1 MAKYSHGQS
10 KGVSDR
16 KTSGRLTALNQSTA
30 AIKQY
35 DLKSGAGATPKF
47 KTNTNDYY
55 QSQPL
60 NVPPAIQIPNPPKA
74 HDNSQNLKNLAT
86 AFGDI
91 NTKLQAFSSD
101 FWEWQGAM
109 DRAARKRAEIRAAEE
124 ELEEDEKVNSA
135 NTQLNKAKDALEK
148 KGQTDPEAK
157 ASYGIF
163 ASMDQRV
170 EREYGVVKAKNNG
183 LNAISN
189 LDNYALEIYENSFND
204 PTREDKESGDI
215 IPVNPGTSEFTELL
229 LDKIKGEI
237 NNPRAYL
244 ELQPQV
250 QAGILSARR
259 KISTIHATYKDNK
272 STETLKLGY
281 GSQIKEFINA
291 SEEKITGY
299 SINEAGEKFQIE
311 EPASFN
317 KTINHFKLKSGTSLE
332 NYQKNTDP
340 KTLLTH
346 IAQATIEN
354 VDRTDL
360 ADGIETV
367 ETMLMNT
374 RIGAG
379 KGQLLADRV
388 GGKEKL
394 QLLWKQAI
402 SNARNEAYR
411 ITDLVDVNA
420 AEETASTWAL
430 KVINDAGDADLT
442 LDGVQEF
449 GDQTTY
455 TVTID
460 GKEESYIVNKP
471 PGHSTVA
478 LERVRDFFKNEK
490 KNAYRKFETGI
501 EIRAYHKI
509 LDEHLTGWLRT
520 EGIEEQNVNHNWL
533 SSRITEGNN
542 PIQTKALIIYFGD
555 QGWITKDHETSLLQD
570 HSLKA
575 KLDSQRQLF
584 ERRMKEPYTSLDLK
598 LKTLFQL
605 HDPSEELEVSKWS
618 SDNQE
623 LYDKYTKE
631 FRDFANETYGSL
643 NQDDYQ
649 ERIKRIVE
657 REKALHKELD
667 DKIEAAKQGR
677 DPFKVQPITKSISEE
692 FKDDKQEI
700 DEQEVDDNE
709 ISVQEYASLDK
720 EEQEDYR
727 SVSNS
732 RGRITHYKFDPV
744 LVTPR
749 EYVDGLGGLKG
760 RGDDQFNA
768 NLKTEVTTTTI
779 YDAAIFAK
787 QLEALEHLAKEER
800 NESLNWDQTVRNL
813 KDNRIWGLRNVRKEI
828 DFESIDRILKVT
840 GLTPKEFFLAQ
851 AKIHGAD
858 ETMIARTT
866 ELLDKLFLP
875 PSTDLNEDKLKK
887 NNKVGSSIS
896 NQETLIAS
904 TDLSWMPAPRVNP
917 KQNLEK
923 QMLNVIHKGESTI
936 DIKGEGYEAFNQG
949 GADEGKTVLG
959 FSGTYGDHP
968 ANKGKKLTEMTI
980 QEILDIQDSGYNTDL
995 YPFTKEGTKKWHDSG
1010 GIHAAGRYQL
1020 LRGAIRDAMRFT
1032 GIKPTEKF
1040 TPEIQDRLGLAYL
1053 LQFGPSKWTSM
1064 EKKENIKLRKEL
1076 DKLLDKYKKTDWTK
1090 SSTIRIQPDIA

>member
-1 MAKYSHGQS
+1 MAKYSHGKS

-35 DLKSGAGATPKF
+35 NLKSDAGATPKF
-47 KTNTNDYY
+47 RTNTNDYY
-55 QSQPL
+55 KSQPL
-60 NVPPAIQIPNPPKA
+60 NVPPPIQIPDPPKA
-74 HDNSQNLKNLAT
+74 HDNSQNLKNLAA
-86 AFGDI
+86 AFGDV
-91 NTKLQAFSSD
+91 NTKLQAFGSE
-101 FWEWQGAM
+101 FWGWQESM
-109 DRAARKRAEIRAAEE
+109 DRAARKRAEIEAAEE

-204 PTREDKESGDI
+204 STREDKESGDI

-229 LDKIKGEI
+229 LDKIKEEI

-299 SINEAGEKFQIE
+299 SINEAGDKIPIG

-354 VDRTDL
+354 VDRRDL
-360 ADGIETV
+360 DAGIKIV

-379 KGQLLADRV
+379 KGQLLSDRV
-388 GGKEKL
+388 EGKEKL

-411 ITDLVDVNA
+411 ITDLIDVKA

-460 GKEESYIVNKP
+460 GKEQPYIVNKP

-478 LERVRDFFKNEK
+478 LERVREFFKNEK

-509 LDEHLTGWLRT
+509 LDEHLTDWLKT
-520 EGIEEQNVNHNWL
+520 EGIEEQNVNANWL
-533 SSRITEGNN
+533 RSRISGKNN
-542 PIQTKALIIYFGD
+542 PIETETLINYFAD
-555 QGWITKDHETSLLQD
+555 EGWITKDQRTRLLQNNI
-570 HSLKA
+570 
-575 KLDSQRQLF
+575 LDRQLKSQKDDF
-584 ERRMKEPYTSLDLK
+584 DDRMTNNDTGLYTNLESK
-598 LKTLFQL
+598 LNTLFQL
-605 HDPSEELEVSKWS
+605 YDPSGAMEISKWS
-618 SDNQE
+618 SDNQK
-623 LYDKYTKE
+623 LHGKYM
-631 FRDFANETYGSL
+631 RDFKNFAEGIYGSL
-643 NQDDYQ
+643 NKDDYST
-649 ERIKRIVE
+649 RIEKIVE
-657 REKALHKELD
+657 KEKALQKDLD
-667 DKIEAAKQGR
+667 DKIEAVKQGR

-700 DEQEVDDNE
+700 DEQEVDEQEVDDNK
-709 ISVQEYASLDK
+709 ISVQKYASLDK
-720 EEQEDYR
+720 EEQKDYR
-727 SVSNS
+727 SVSNN
-732 RGRITHYKFDPV
+732 RGRITHYEFDPV
-744 LVTPR
+744 PVTPR
-749 EYVDGLGGLKG
+749 KYVDELGGLKG

-768 NLKTEVTTTTI
+768 NLKTEVTTTSI

-800 NESLNWDQTVRNL
+800 NESLNWDRTVRNL
-813 KDNRIWGLRNVRKEI
+813 KDNRIWGLRYVRKEI

-840 GLTPKEFFLAQ
+840 GLTPKEFFTSQVIAQ
-851 AKIHGAD
+851 GKARAEKLGLPFD
-858 ETMIARTT
+858 EETT
-866 ELLDKLFLP
+866 LKNFNVLLDKLFLP
-875 PSTDLNEDKLKK
+875 PSTDLKEKISRTEYNKLNADDKKRYKFNAERPTTKSHYLLINEDK
-887 NNKVGSSIS
+887 
-896 NQETLIAS
+896 
-904 TDLSWMPAPRVNP
+904 
-917 KQNLEK
+917 
-923 QMLNVIHKGESTI
+923 
-936 DIKGEGYEAFNQG
+936 
-949 GADEGKTVLG
+949 
-959 FSGTYGDHP
+959 
-968 ANKGKKLTEMTI
+968 
-980 QEILDIQDSGYNTDL
+980 
-995 YPFTKEGTKKWHDSG
+995 
-1010 GIHAAGRYQL
+1010 
-1020 LRGAIRDAMRFT
+1020 
-1032 GIKPTEKF
+1032 
-1040 TPEIQDRLGLAYL
+1040 
-1053 LQFGPSKWTSM
+1053 
-1064 EKKENIKLRKEL
+1064 
-1076 DKLLDKYKKTDWTK
+1076 
-1090 SSTIRIQPDIA
+1090 

>member
-1 MAKYSHGQS
+1 
-10 KGVSDR
+10 
-16 KTSGRLTALNQSTA
+16 
-30 AIKQY
+30 
-35 DLKSGAGATPKF
+35 
-47 KTNTNDYY
+47 
-55 QSQPL
+55 
-60 NVPPAIQIPNPPKA
+60 
-74 HDNSQNLKNLAT
+74 
-86 AFGDI
+86 
-91 NTKLQAFSSD
+91 
-101 FWEWQGAM
+101 M
-109 DRAARKRAEIRAAEE
+109 DRAARKRAEIEAAEE

-229 LDKIKGEI
+229 LDKIKEEI

-272 STETLKLGY
+272 STETLQLGY

-299 SINEAGEKFQIE
+299 SINEAGDKIPIG

-346 IAQATIEN
+346 IAKATIEN
-354 VDRTDL
+354 VDRRDL
-360 ADGIETV
+360 DAGIKIV

-379 KGQLLADRV
+379 KGQLLSDRV
-388 GGKEKL
+388 EGKEKL

-411 ITDLVDVNA
+411 ITDLIDVKA

-460 GKEESYIVNKP
+460 GKEQPYIVNKP

-478 LERVRDFFKNEK
+478 LERVREFFKNEK

-509 LDEHLTGWLRT
+509 LDEHLTDWLKT

-542 PIQTKALIIYFGD
+542 PIQTKALIQYFAD
-555 QGWITKDHETSLLQD
+555 KGWITKDHETSLLQD
-570 HSLKA
+570 YSLKT
-575 KLDSQRQLF
+575 KLESQRKQF

-605 HDPSEELEVSKWS
+605 HDQSGELEVSKWS

-631 FRDFANETYGSL
+631 FRDFAEETYGSL

-667 DKIEAAKQGR
+667 DKIIQAREGR

-700 DEQEVDDNE
+700 DEQEVDEQEVDDNK
-709 ISVQEYASLDK
+709 ISVQKYASLDK
-720 EEQEDYR
+720 EEQKDYR
-727 SVSNS
+727 SVSNN
-732 RGRITHYKFDPV
+732 RGRITHYEFDPV
-744 LVTPR
+744 PVTPR
-749 EYVDGLGGLKG
+749 KYVDELGGLKG

-768 NLKTEVTTTTI
+768 NLKTEVTTTSI

-800 NESLNWDQTVRNL
+800 NESLNWDRTVRNL
-813 KDNRIWGLRNVRKEI
+813 KDNRIWGLRYVRKEI

-840 GLTPKEFFLAQ
+840 GLTPKEFFTSQVIAQ
-851 AKIHGAD
+851 GKARAEKLGLPFD
-858 ETMIARTT
+858 EETT
-866 ELLDKLFLP
+866 LKNFNVLLDKLFLP
-875 PSTDLNEDKLKK
+875 PSTDLKEKISRTEYNKLNADDKKRYKFNAERPTTKSHYLLINEDK
-887 NNKVGSSIS
+887 
-896 NQETLIAS
+896 
-904 TDLSWMPAPRVNP
+904 
-917 KQNLEK
+917 
-923 QMLNVIHKGESTI
+923 
-936 DIKGEGYEAFNQG
+936 
-949 GADEGKTVLG
+949 
-959 FSGTYGDHP
+959 
-968 ANKGKKLTEMTI
+968 
-980 QEILDIQDSGYNTDL
+980 
-995 YPFTKEGTKKWHDSG
+995 
-1010 GIHAAGRYQL
+1010 
-1020 LRGAIRDAMRFT
+1020 
-1032 GIKPTEKF
+1032 
-1040 TPEIQDRLGLAYL
+1040 
-1053 LQFGPSKWTSM
+1053 
-1064 EKKENIKLRKEL
+1064 
-1076 DKLLDKYKKTDWTK
+1076 
-1090 SSTIRIQPDIA
+1090 

>member
-35 DLKSGAGATPKF
+35 NLKSGAGATPKF
-47 KTNTNDYY
+47 QTNTNDYY
-55 QSQPL
+55 KSQPL
-60 NVPPAIQIPNPPKA
+60 NVPPPIQIPEPLKV
-74 HDNSQNLKNLAT
+74 HDNSQNLKNLAA
-86 AFGDI
+86 AFGDV
-91 NTKLQAFSSD
+91 NTKLQAFGSE
-101 FWEWQGAM
+101 FWGWQESM
-109 DRAARKRAEIRAAEE
+109 DRAARKRAEIEAAEE

-229 LDKIKGEI
+229 LDKIKEEI

-259 KISTIHATYKDNK
+259 KISTIHATYKDTK
-272 STETLKLGY
+272 SEETLKLGY
-281 GSQIKEFINA
+281 GSQVKEFINA
-291 SEEKITGY
+291 SEDKIRGY
-299 SINEAGEKFQIE
+299 SINEAGQKIPIG

-317 KTINHFKLKSGTSLE
+317 KTVDHFKFKSGTSLE
-332 NYQKNTDP
+332 NYQKNTFVP
-340 KTLLTH
+340 TMLTH
-346 IAQATIEN
+346 IAQATVDN
-354 VDRTDL
+354 VDRRDI
-360 ADGIETV
+360 ASGIEIV

-374 RIGAG
+374 RVGAG
-379 KGQLLADRV
+379 KGQLLSKKV
-388 GGKEKL
+388 GGEEVLRKW
-394 QLLWKQAI
+394 WKRAI
-402 SNARNEAYR
+402 NNARNEAYK
-411 ITDLVDVNA
+411 INDLVDVKA

-460 GKEESYIVNKP
+460 GKEKPYIVNRP

-478 LERVRDFFKNEK
+478 LERVRELFKNEK
-490 KNAYRKFETGI
+490 KNAYKKFETGI

-509 LDEHLTGWLRT
+509 LDEQLTGWLKT

-542 PIQTKALIIYFGD
+542 PIQTKALIQYFAD
-555 QGWITKDHETSLLQD
+555 KGWITKDHETSLLQD
-570 HSLKA
+570 YSLKT
-575 KLDSQRQLF
+575 KLESQRKQF

-605 HDPSEELEVSKWS
+605 HDSSGELEVSKWS

-667 DKIEAAKQGR
+667 DKIIQAREGR
-677 DPFKVQPITKSISEE
+677 DPFRVQSTDTNNTGITTDTTTDI
-692 FKDDKQEI
+692 DTGGITDTQEI
-700 DEQEVDDNE
+700 EKEIPTTISKEDYNQLSSKEKKLYQPVPRGNEDRLTAGAGWIKEYTLKENSELYQPEDNDLR
-709 ISVQEYASLDK
+709 SYL
-720 EEQEDYR
+720 EEQ
-727 SVSNS
+727 
-732 RGRITHYKFDPV
+732 
-744 LVTPR
+744 
-749 EYVDGLGGLKG
+749 GLKKLFGFERG
-760 RGDDQFNA
+760 RGDERTNKE
-768 NLKTEVTTTTI
+768 LRKEVQTTPI
-779 YDAAIFAK
+779 YDRKILEQQINRLEELSQEFPNAINWQRLSKESGFMMRDRNDLDYK
-787 QLEALEHLAKEER
+787 AL
-800 NESLNWDQTVRNL
+800 
-813 KDNRIWGLRNVRKEI
+813 NVLLQRTELTPRAF
-828 DFESIDRILKVT
+828 FESQINAHKLPIPP
-840 GLTPKEFFLAQ
+840 GLF
-851 AKIHGAD
+851 
-858 ETMIARTT
+858 
-866 ELLDKLFLP
+866 DKLFPEPKDSIALEEFQK
-875 PSTDLNEDKLKK
+875 LNSREKNLYKKDGPNRFTLKK
-887 NNKVGSSIS
+887 NTN
-896 NQETLIAS
+896 
-904 TDLSWMPAPRVNP
+904 
-917 KQNLEK
+917 
-923 QMLNVIHKGESTI
+923 
-936 DIKGEGYEAFNQG
+936 
-949 GADEGKTVLG
+949 
-959 FSGTYGDHP
+959 
-968 ANKGKKLTEMTI
+968 
-980 QEILDIQDSGYNTDL
+980 
-995 YPFTKEGTKKWHDSG
+995 
-1010 GIHAAGRYQL
+1010 
-1020 LRGAIRDAMRFT
+1020 
-1032 GIKPTEKF
+1032 
-1040 TPEIQDRLGLAYL
+1040 
-1053 LQFGPSKWTSM
+1053 
-1064 EKKENIKLRKEL
+1064 
-1076 DKLLDKYKKTDWTK
+1076 DKD
-1090 SSTIRIQPDIA
+1090 